1 MKFQEIIDQKSQ
13 IRRQQRPLYAIIK
26 ETAIRQSL
34 RQVFKYLSTK
44 ASISLTS
51 QTENRHMGMDGM
63 VFMTAE
69 SISEVIFLISFNFL
83 PFPDFIM

>member
-1 MKFQEIIDQKSQ
+1 MKFQEIIHQKSQ
-13 IRRQQRPLYAIIK
+13 IRRQQRPLYAVIK
-26 ETAIRQSL
+26 ETAIRQSQ

-44 ASISLTS
+44 ASIL
-51 QTENRHMGMDGM
+51 QTIQTAHRHMGMDGM

-69 SISEVIFLISFNFL
+69 SISEVIFSIPFNFL